1 LHPKS
6 WQQYN
11 STDHDVA
18 RLFANL
24 VRKLYNKQTNLKRK
38 SMTPTPEIE
47 HIVEQAV
54 KIAQQKQHEYVTT
67 EHLLLSMI
75 RFAPFRK
82 TADSFGVEVDQ
93 LDLELDAYL
102 NSLVSLVKSDVETP
116 KKTQALE
123 RIFNRANVQVMFTG
137 RRTLSIIDLYLSIMS
152 EGNSHAQ
159 YYMLKYGMKK
169 AEFVEFWHKNYKP
182 TDVKMSSQQAD
193 EVLTEYCTSLTARAQ
208 KNQLEPMIGRGKEL
222 EEMIT
227 VLARR
232 FKANVLMVGDPGVGK
247 THIVDGLA
255 QEIHAG
261 RVPEFL
267 KGHEVWSLEIGSLL
281 AGSKYRGE
289 FEEKFKAV
297 IAALEAKKNC
307 ILFVDEAHTMKGAG
321 AGSTAG
327 LDFANMLKP
336 AITKGSLKI
345 VASTT
350 WEEFYESFEKDR
362 ALMRRF
368 YRLAIDE
375 PDANTT
381 EQILIGLSPR
391 LEQFHNVLIDTE
403 AMTTAV
409 ELANR
414 YIHDRKNP
422 DKSIDLIDAACARE
436 RVKDQGTV
444 TITRAMIEAQ
454 LSRVTGVPTDKLQNE
469 RSAKIVELE
478 SNIKQKLYGQDAAVD
493 AVLDR
498 VYISFAGISNENRP
512 MASFLFLG
520 PTGTGKTELARL
532 LSRNLDMPL
541 LKYDMSEFQERHSVS
556 SLIGAPPGY
565 VGFEDG
571 SVGGGKLISDIS
583 KNPFSIIL
591 FDEIEKAHPD
601 VSNILLQMLDEGVLT
616 SSNGKKVNVKNSI
629 IILTSNLGA
638 AAAEGN
644 NIGFG
649 SQEKTGEDERA
660 LKEFFKPEMRNRI
673 DQIVKF
679 SKLDT
684 LAIKKVVLKFT
695 EELKTSL
702 ANKSIRLTL
711 TEAVVDMLADKG
723 YDAKMG
729 ARPLSRK
736 IDQLIRVPLSKR
748 ILFDRLSNCDITAD
762 MSGNDVV
769 FDVVAHEIP
778 VVDDDG
784 IIRFPGA

>member
-1 LHPKS
+1 
-6 WQQYN
+6 
-11 STDHDVA
+11 
-18 RLFANL
+18 
-24 VRKLYNKQTNLKRK
+24 
-38 SMTPTPEIE
+38 MTPTPEIE
-47 HIVEQAV
+47 HIVDQAV

-67 EHLLLSMI
+67 EHLLLSII

-82 TADSFGVEVDQ
+82 TADAFGVAVDQ
-93 LDLELDAYL
+93 MDLELDAYIT
-102 NSLVSLVKSDVETP
+102 SLVSLVKSNVDTP

-137 RRTLSIIDLYLSIMS
+137 RRALSVIDLYLSIMS

-169 AEFVEFWHKNYKP
+169 AEFVEFWQKNYKP
-182 TDVKMSSQQAD
+182 SDVKMSTQQAD
-193 EVLTEYCTSLTARAQ
+193 EVLTEYCTSLTARAE

-255 QEIHAG
+255 QEIIAG

-321 AGSTAG
+321 AGSSAG

-336 AITKGSLKI
+336 AITRGSLKI

-375 PDANTT
+375 PDTATT

-422 DKSIDLIDAACARE
+422 DKSIDIIDAACARE
-436 RVKDQGTV
+436 RVKDAGTV
-444 TITRAMIEAQ
+444 TITRDMIEQQVA
-454 LSRVTGVPTDKLQNE
+454 RMTGVPTDKLQNE

-498 VYISFAGISNENRP
+498 VYISFAGISNEKRP

-532 LSRNLDMPL
+532 LSANLDMPL

-638 AAAEGN
+638 AAGEGN
-644 NIGFG
+644 MIGFG

-660 LKEFFKPEMRNRI
+660 LREFFKPEMRNRI

-679 SKLDT
+679 SRLDT

-695 EELKTSL
+695 QELQTSL
-702 ANKSIRLTL
+702 ANKNIRLTL

-748 ILFDRLSNCDITAD
+748 ILFDRLSDCDIAAD
-762 MSGNDVV
+762 MLNDDVV

-778 VVDDDG
+778 VVDNDG

>member
-1 LHPKS
+1 
-6 WQQYN
+6 
-11 STDHDVA
+11 
-18 RLFANL
+18 
-24 VRKLYNKQTNLKRK
+24 
-38 SMTPTPEIE
+38 MTPTPEIE
-47 HIVEQAV
+47 HIVDQAV

-82 TADSFGVEVDQ
+82 TADAFGVEVDQ

-102 NSLVSLVKSDVETP
+102 NSLVSLIKSDVETP

-137 RRTLSIIDLYLSIMS
+137 RRTLSVIDLYLSIMS

-169 AEFVEFWHKNYKP
+169 AEFVEFWQKNYKP
-182 TDVKMSSQQAD
+182 TDVKMSNQQAD
-193 EVLTEYCTSLTARAQ
+193 EVLTEYCTSLTARAE
-208 KNQLEPMIGRGKEL
+208 KNQLEPMIGRAKEV
-222 EEMIT
+222 EEMVA

-255 QEIHAG
+255 QEIVAG

-297 IAALEAKKNC
+297 ISALEAKKNC

-321 AGSTAG
+321 AGSSAG

-368 YRLAIDE
+368 YRLAVDE
-375 PDANTT
+375 PDTATT

-391 LEQFHNVLIDTE
+391 LEQFHNVMIDTE

-422 DKSIDLIDAACARE
+422 DKSIDIIDAACARE

-444 TITRAMIEAQ
+444 TITRDMIEQQVA
-454 LSRVTGVPTDKLQNE
+454 RMTGVPTDKLQNE

-478 SNIKQKLYGQDAAVD
+478 SNIKQKLYGQDPAVD

-498 VYISFAGISNENRP
+498 VYISFAGISNEKRP

-532 LSRNLDMPL
+532 LSTNLDMPL

-616 SSNGKKVNVKNSI
+616 SSNGKKVNVKNCI

-695 EELKTSL
+695 EELRTSL
-702 ANKSIRLTL
+702 ANKNIRLTL

-748 ILFDRLSNCDITAD
+748 ILFDRLSDCDITAD
-762 MSGNDVV
+762 MLEDDVV
-769 FDVVAHEIP
+769 FNVVAHEIP

>member
-1 LHPKS
+1 
-6 WQQYN
+6 
-11 STDHDVA
+11 
-18 RLFANL
+18 
-24 VRKLYNKQTNLKRK
+24 
-38 SMTPTPEIE
+38 
-47 HIVEQAV
+47 
-54 KIAQQKQHEYVTT
+54 
-67 EHLLLSMI
+67 
-75 RFAPFRK
+75 
-82 TADSFGVEVDQ
+82 
-93 LDLELDAYL
+93 
-102 NSLVSLVKSDVETP
+102 
-116 KKTQALE
+116 
-123 RIFNRANVQVMFTG
+123 MFTG

-169 AEFVEFWHKNYKP
+169 AEFVEFWQKNYKP
-182 TDVKMSSQQAD
+182 TDVKMNSQQAD
-193 EVLTEYCTSLTARAQ
+193 EVLTEYCTSLTVRAE
-208 KNQLEPMIGRGKEL
+208 KNQLEPMIGRSKEL

-297 IAALEAKKNC
+297 ISALEAKKNC

-336 AITKGSLKI
+336 AITKGNLKI

-498 VYISFAGISNENRP
+498 VYISFAGISNETRP

-532 LSRNLDMPL
+532 LSKNLDMPL

-571 SVGGGKLISDIS
+571 NVGGGKLIADIS

-695 EELKTSL
+695 EELQTSL
-702 ANKSIRLTL
+702 ANKNIRLTL

-762 MSGNDVV
+762 MSGEDVV